1 MSWLSNL
8 AKQGEAFLDNLDQQA
23 GAAIDNVE
31 KQVVQKVREKR
42 DGNLSSPGMGM
53 DRGIPRPPGISRS
66 EWSPHHSRSNSRDK
80 RIERGTESPSLRDS
94 PILNRSI
101 SMSSRL
107 SSQDRREIDDVSDGL
122 IIRQYQSKSSTP
134 PSGRTS
140 PRDTSESEFELVS
153 GPGSIIGTSEKT
165 APNDS
170 IDLQLENRL
179 LRQEMNS
186 LNLEIS
192 RLIDTQRKSDRE
204 LELANQELQR
214 RRKRNMSESEQHSHQ
229 MESVLKEREQSMREM
244 DAQTSKF
251 ESEKTSL
258 SEALSKAQ
266 ILLQQEKTRAQDLA
280 QQCRTYKTSV
290 DSLQHDLEDYK
301 SKSTRILQSKEKLI
315 ESLKKPKEDQG
326 VEEDSKSHARDVEM
340 EELRNENEHL
350 EDENKHLKTQ
360 IQNLRFDLVQAES
373 QAAEDYELI
382 ENRVLDL
389 ELSSKEE
396 KNLKDQLGSE
406 LSRVRSELRQV
417 QKEFD
422 KERDELKTKIL
433 DKDREISKLRGQVI
447 NRATDSE
454 LEKRLRALTETLIEK
469 QQSIEG
475 LSADKT
481 TLGLELERLKADK
494 SRQYAQ
500 AYNAPTGLRKR
511 GTFDYDEEA
520 LVTDKTDDAVGK
532 IKRAVG
538 ALDKLS
544 IRLGVLL
551 KRYPTVRL
559 LVIVY
564 MIVLHVW
571 TSVVLVT
578 YEPEMHGSNFPVHQE
593 PHHAA
598 KQFQSGPLPDEA
610 D

>member
-1 MSWLSNL
+1 
-8 AKQGEAFLDNLDQQA
+8 
-23 GAAIDNVE
+23 
-31 KQVVQKVREKR
+31 
-42 DGNLSSPGMGM
+42 MGM

-140 PRDTSESEFELVS
+140 PRD
-153 GPGSIIGTSEKT
+153 TSEKT

-315 ESLKKPKEDQG
+315 ESLKKPKDGQG

-417 QKEFD
+417 QKEFN
-422 KERDELKTKIL
+422 KERDELKTKTL